1 MREWVID
8 HVIVSH
14 RKYVA
19 TESHEAQYNDA
30 LRQVN
35 GFRFPQRQALVDLAE
50 FVSYYFP

>member
-19 TESHEAQYNDA
+19 TKSREAQYNNA
-30 LRQVN
+30 VREVN
-35 GFRFPQRQALVDLAE
+35 VIRFPQRQALVDLAE